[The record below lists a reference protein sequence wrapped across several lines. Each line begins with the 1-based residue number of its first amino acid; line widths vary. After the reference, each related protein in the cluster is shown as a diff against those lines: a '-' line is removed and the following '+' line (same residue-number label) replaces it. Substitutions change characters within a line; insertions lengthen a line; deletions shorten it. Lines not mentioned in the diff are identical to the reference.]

1 MVLNNIESLSYFLP
15 ELILT
20 GMILVILVLS
30 LVLPGLKR
38 SALLIYLS
46 VAGLGVVLFS
56 IVGAF
61 PAPGKMLFSGMLAFD
76 SFALYFK
83 LLFTILTAIVL
94 LSAAVSSEIAGRRI
108 AEFSALVLSVLL
120 GMMVLASAMDLLMIY
135 VALELVSIPSYI
147 LSGYKKNDTRSNE
160 AALKYVIYGAFA
172 TGLMLYGMS
181 LLYGLTGTTNML
193 VIRKVLATSLPS
205 DITLYVALI
214 LILAGFGYK
223 IASVPFHF
231 WCPDVYQGAPT
242 PVTAFLSVGPKAAGF
257 AILIRFMFVAM
268 TESSWSPLGQ
278 PLWNVDWPMILA
290 VISAIT
296 MTFGNLSA
304 LMQKNLKRLL
314 AYSSIAHA
322 GYLLMGAVILS
333 IEGVQAILFYLLVY
347 MIMNLGAFLV
357 VIIVINRLGDED
369 IETYKGLGW
378 RAPVLASLM
387 TVFLFSLTG
396 LPPTAGFIGKF
407 YLFAAVIK
415 QQYYWLALVGALN
428 SVIALYYYV
437 RVIKTMFLDKP
448 LEASRVTIP
457 AYPVVLLFFLAIPT
471 ILLGVYWAPVKNFI
485 DLSFQGF
492 LLLP

>member
-1 MVLNNIESLSYFLP
+1 MVLNNIESLSHFLP
-15 ELILT
+15 ELFLT
-20 GMILVILVLS
+20 GLILVILVLS

-38 SALLIYLS
+38 SSLFLYLS
-46 VAGLGVVLFS
+46 VAGLVIVLFS
-56 IVGAF
+56 ITNALHDS
-61 PAPGKMLFSGMLAFD
+61 AKMIFSGMLALD
-76 SFALYFK
+76 SFSLYFK
-83 LLFTILTAIVL
+83 LLFTVLTAIVL
-94 LSAAVSSEIAGRRI
+94 LSSAVSSEVAGRRSG
-108 AEFSALVLSVLL
+108 EFSALVLSVLL
-120 GMMVLASAMDLLMIY
+120 GMMLLASAMDLLMIY

-181 LLYGLTGTTNML
+181 LLYGLTGTTNLL
-193 VIRKVLATSLPS
+193 VIRKVLATSMPS
-205 DITLYVALI
+205 SITLYVALI
-214 LILAGFGYK
+214 LMLAGFGYK

-231 WCPDVYQGAPT
+231 WCPDVYEGAPT

-257 AILIRFMFVAM
+257 AILIRFLYVAM
-268 TESSWSPLGQ
+268 TESTWSHLGA

-290 VISAIT
+290 VLSAVT

-322 GYLLMGAVILS
+322 GYLLMGVVLLS
-333 IEGVQAILFYLLVY
+333 VEGVQAILFYLLVY
-347 MIMNLGAFLV
+347 MFMNLGAFLV
-357 VIIVINRLGDED
+357 VIIVVNRLGNEE
-369 IETYKGLGW
+369 IETYRGLGW

-407 YLFAAVIK
+407 YLFAAVIES
-415 QQYYWLALVGALN
+415 QYYWLALIGVLN
-428 SVIALYYYV
+428 SVIALYYYA
-437 RVIKTMFLDKP
+437 RVIKAMFLDKP
-448 LEASRVTIP
+448 IEETRVIVP
-457 AYPVVLLFFLAIPT
+457 AYPVVLVFLLAIPT
-471 ILLGVYWAPVKNFI
+471 VLLGIYWAPVKSFI

-492 LLLP
+492 LHLP